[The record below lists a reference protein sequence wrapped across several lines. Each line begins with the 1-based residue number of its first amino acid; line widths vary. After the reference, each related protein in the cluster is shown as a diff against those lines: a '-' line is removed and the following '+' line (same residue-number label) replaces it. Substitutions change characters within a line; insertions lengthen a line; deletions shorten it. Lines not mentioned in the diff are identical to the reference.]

1 VGGVPTPHPDH
12 LLTIPANTNAQF
24 SAIFRIYE
32 REVPVAWKEKAMGE
46 IIWQEGHSGL
56 AVSTYSGP
64 ARPAGASPTRV
75 QVTTADGQFLQ
86 LNLGEWADL
95 CSAVR
100 HFAGEYPSPH
110 PDGAWENDRDLRPR
124 GNSS

>member
-1 VGGVPTPHPDH
+1 
-12 LLTIPANTNAQF
+12 
-24 SAIFRIYE
+24 
-32 REVPVAWKEKAMGE
+32 MGE

-64 ARPAGASPTRV
+64 ARPASASRTRV

-86 LNLGEWADL
+86 LNPSEWADL

-110 PDGAWENDRDLRPR
+110 LIVLPR
-124 GNSS
+124 GTTATSASERTVLD

>member
-1 VGGVPTPHPDH
+1 
-12 LLTIPANTNAQF
+12 
-24 SAIFRIYE
+24 
-32 REVPVAWKEKAMGE
+32 MGE
-46 IIWQEGHSGL
+46 IIWQEGNSGL

-64 ARPAGASPTRV
+64 ARPASACRTRV

-86 LNLGEWADL
+86 LNLSEWTDL

-110 PDGAWENDRDLRPR
+110 HDGAPPGTRAASAPGESFLIDPPRPR
-124 GNSS
+124 GQACRALSMPGA